1 MQAIRSLRQARSDQ
15 WEEMKMLRYAPEG
28 IGEQIVQIVGA
39 ISLITERDYDDP
51 TMLANYS
58 LQKIEEMKPD
68 KIAAMA
74 RNVKAAV
81 KDMPGREGMYLNG
94 MIDAFEMFARIL
106 DGEKIPYK
114 DAIRVMQQVKLRPIP
129 ADKFEQITQT
139 ADRSLT
145 DMGFDGVLMSG
156 SGSTVFGITRNEKLV
171 ERARN
176 IMRNRRYFVRV
187 TRILDGQGEK

>member
-1 MQAIRSLRQARSDQ
+1 
-15 WEEMKMLRYAPEG
+15 MLRYAPEG

-114 DAIRVMQQVKLRPIP
+114 DIQGTYFRI
-129 ADKFEQITQT
+129 EQPQPCHGPDI
-139 ADRSLT
+139 
-145 DMGFDGVLMSG
+145 G
-156 SGSTVFGITRNEKLV
+156 
-171 ERARN
+171 
-176 IMRNRRYFVRV
+176 RYH
-187 TRILDGQGEK
+187 ISC